1 MSDRFRFFHGWC
13 FCRIVPGSR
22 WATLVFCANCP
33 GVRRFHFAGQKAKR
47 VAGFTL
53 DSGAAVVNA
62 VGFGWRKAIRQS
74 HCRRKD
80 SPEIVQDTSSS
91 RATTRRVNT
100 WSRMESGSSRFA
112 SVNSGHEQVGQK
124 VTIDGKTALSN
135 VDTPA
140 GTFHEVAIEIEVLD
154 QRATIA
160 LGSQGPGC
168 NTCHNWVRFRSV
180 P

>member
-1 MSDRFRFFHGWC
+1 MPYRPRES
-13 FCRIVPGSR
+13 
-22 WATLVFCANCP
+22 LVFCTNCP
-33 GVRRFHFAGQKAKR
+33 GVRRFPFAGPKTKR

-53 DSGAAVVNA
+53 DSGAAFVNA

-80 SPEIVQDTSSS
+80 YPEIVQDTSSS
-91 RATTRRVNT
+91 HATMRRGNT

-112 SVNSGHEQVGQK
+112 SANSGHEQVGQK

-140 GTFHEVAIEIEVLD
+140 GTLHEVPSRSRFWISEPPS
-154 QRATIA
+154 

-168 NTCHNWVRFRSV
+168 NMCLNWVRFRSV